1 MGRKRI
7 LVAAM
12 AAFVA
17 GGIAGPAVG
26 QSTDEVLERHYDA
39 IGGADAWKS
48 IRSVKATGTVS
59 LMGGQIQAPFTMM
72 QKRPA
77 KSRFEMTMQGVEL
90 VQAYDGQ
97 TAWMKAPMLGSPEP
111 QQLPADISSQ
121 MAEQADLDGA
131 LVGWKE
137 AGHDV
142 ELVGTEAVEGREA
155 YKLEVTLKTG
165 EVTHY
170 YLDAET
176 YLPVKWVAQRNV
188 QGQPSEFVT
197 SLGDYRNV
205 GGLMMPFSIEVDSPM
220 GPQSLTFE
228 SFDVNV
234 PLDDGLFVMPVA
246 GSGS

>member
-7 LVAAM
+7 LVATM
-12 AAFVA
+12 AAFAAGALAGAAVA
-17 GGIAGPAVG
+17 
-26 QSTDEVLERHYDA
+26 QTTDEVLDKHYEA
-39 IGGADAWKS
+39 IGGTSAWQE
-48 IRSVKATGTVS
+48 IESVKATGTVS

-72 QKRPA
+72 QKRPG
-77 KSRFEMTMQGVEL
+77 KSRFEMSMQGMEL

-97 TAWMKAPMLGSPEP
+97 TGWMKAPMMGSPEP
-111 QQLPADISSQ
+111 QRLPADVSSQ
-121 MAEQADLDGA
+121 MAEQADIDGA
-131 LVGWKE
+131 LIGWKE

-142 ELVGTEAVEGREA
+142 ELVGTEAVDGGEA
-155 YKLEVTLKTG
+155 YKLKVTLKTG

-176 YLPVKWVAQRNV
+176 YLPIKWVAQRTV

-197 SLGDYRNV
+197 SLGDYRDV
-205 GGLMMPFSIEVDSPM
+205 GGVMMPFSIEVDSPM

-234 PLDDGLFVMPVA
+234 PLDDRLFAMPAA
-246 GSGS
+246 GSDG